1 MSTSPRPSL
10 RVARALAASCH
21 PLPTVMV
28 TGLGT
33 ALAVAAAREVRR
45 GAGATLPASCPGVGV
60 ARGARLAA
68 WSVAVG
74 SGQLVIGWVNDAL
87 DAERDAQVGR
97 TDKPVAAGAVSVPT
111 VWSAAGCAA
120 LMSALAGRWTGWGL
134 AASQL
139 GLVVVPG
146 VAHSLGVKR
155 TVLSP
160 VPWAVAFGALPALAH
175 RAGGGGGLPAR
186 PTVAGAALG
195 AAAHLVNAARD
206 VEDDALTGQEGLPA
220 RLGVAASHGVAAGL
234 VGVAAA
240 SVRGPMRWFVG
251 AAAGAVALVGVR
263 AG

>member
-1 MSTSPRPSL
+1 MSTSPRSSL

-45 GAGATLPASCPGVGV
+45 GAGATLPASGPGVA
-60 ARGARLAA
+60 ARGARLTA

-87 DAERDAQVGR
+87 DAERDARVGR
-97 TDKPVAAGAVSVPT
+97 TDKPVAAGAVSVRT
-111 VWSAAGCAA
+111 VWGAAGCAA

-146 VAHSLGVKR
+146 VAHSLGAKR

-160 VPWAVAFGALPALAH
+160 VPWAVAFGALPVLAH
-175 RAGGGGGLPAR
+175 RAGGGVGVPAR
-186 PTVAGAALG
+186 PAVAGAALG

-251 AAAGAVALVGVR
+251 AAAGAVALVGMR